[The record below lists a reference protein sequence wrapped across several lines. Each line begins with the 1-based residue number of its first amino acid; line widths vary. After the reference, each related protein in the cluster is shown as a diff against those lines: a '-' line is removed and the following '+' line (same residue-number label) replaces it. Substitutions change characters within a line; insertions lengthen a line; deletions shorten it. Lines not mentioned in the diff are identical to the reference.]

1 MITFSRTPAEVAL
14 SGNELPFSVRCT
26 DPAGAIFRRMGAR
39 LELRTTGAYG
49 LTNEDV
55 YIFITD
61 PGGPGSTVLFYA
73 TATPSTSLELPAY
86 DTGDLLEYWQS
97 VAEVIQAHPDI
108 EPYCTVYASANTGS
122 TYSIWVV
129 AREYATGWSIEA
141 GPDGIGTYLVPTVT
155 DTLSSTYPT
164 GYRCLMDVLVSND
177 MGELRRVV
185 SLSAQP
191 DTSSYTDFNLSS
203 VVHAA
208 IRSDLPELL
217 IPPWDTDAYYTSPTR
232 RTLIARA
239 YERAEDEDYA
249 DVISSDPITIHVG
262 AVAQS
267 IYRAFDFINGITAEN
282 SFLTWRPD
290 GQKVSLTQPYYLA
303 WYAYPAADS
312 SASFQYLQVETH
324 LEDGTDSIVTA
335 YTPGIRASESSI
347 VIWPVSPA
355 ALALDAGVKFYRVR
369 VVKGTDTIVGLS
381 PWRTFYID
389 TQYYHNT
396 RVIAYLNGFYCPEIV
411 RFTGDLDKTARYERN
426 ETTTVLTSG
435 AQAYTHERR
444 QDNITWEDIFTY
456 RSGFLT
462 AAEAESM
469 RELLHSPRVYE
480 ISPQSYLPLVL
491 DTQSFAVTSTRRN
504 LHTVSIAARPA
515 LVERV
520 YSRLGLFSIPD
531 HEVWGSPNG
540 IDIWGSPLAVPW
552 AK

>member
-1 MITFSRTPAEVAL
+1 MISFSTTPTDVAL

-26 DPAGAIFRRMGAR
+26 DLTGAIFRRLGAR

-49 LTNEDV
+49 LTDEDV

-61 PGGPGSTVLFYA
+61 PNGPGSTVQFFA
-73 TATPSTSLELPAY
+73 TATPTTSLHLPAY
-86 DTGDLLEYWQS
+86 DSGDLLAYWQS

-108 EPYCTVYASANTGS
+108 EPYCTVYATANTGS
-122 TYSIWVV
+122 TYSIWLV

-141 GPDGIGTYLVPTVT
+141 GPDGIEAYLVPTST
-155 DTLSSTYPT
+155 DTLASTYPDS
-164 GYRCLMDVLVSND
+164 YRCLLDVMVSND
-177 MGELRRVV
+177 MGELRRIV
-185 SLSAQP
+185 SLSVQP
-191 DTSSYTDFNLSS
+191 DTNSYAHYNVSSAVD
-203 VVHAA
+203 AA
-208 IRSDLPELL
+208 IRSSLPELL
-217 IPPWDTDAYYTSPTR
+217 IPAWDTSTYYTSPTQ

-239 YERAEDEDYA
+239 YERSDDEDYA
-249 DVISSDPITIHVG
+249 DIISSDPITIHAG

-267 IYRAFDFINGITAEN
+267 IYRAYDYINGITAEN

-303 WYAYPAADS
+303 WYAYAAAGS
-312 SASFQYLQVETH
+312 EATFQYLQVKTYTEN
-324 LEDGTDSIVTA
+324 GTTATVTA
-335 YTPGIRASESSI
+335 YTPGIRAGANSI

-355 ALALDAGVKFYRVR
+355 ALAIDSGIKYYQVR
-369 VVKGTDTIVGLS
+369 VVKGSGTITALS

-396 RVIAYLNGFYCPEIV
+396 RVLAYLNSFYCPEIV

-426 ETTTVLTSG
+426 ETTTVLTTG

-462 AAEAESM
+462 ASESESM

-480 ISPQSYLPLVL
+480 ISSAGYVPLVL
-491 DTQSFAVTSTRRN
+491 DTQSFGVTSSRRN
-504 LHTVSIAARPA
+504 LHTVSVSARPA
-515 LVERV
+515 LQERV
-520 YSRLGLFSIPD
+520 YSKLYTLTTA
-531 HEVWGSPNG
+531 EEVVWGSANG

-552 AK
+552 GL